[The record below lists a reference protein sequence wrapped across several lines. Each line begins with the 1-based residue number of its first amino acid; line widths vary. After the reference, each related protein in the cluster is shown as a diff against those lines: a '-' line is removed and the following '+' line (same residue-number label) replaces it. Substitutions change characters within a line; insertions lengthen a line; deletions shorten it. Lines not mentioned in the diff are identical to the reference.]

1 MKRQKITSLLEL
13 FYSDSI
19 DSDNAWKVY
28 SNFLLMV
35 SDSDSETMTYL
46 HGVIDADPNRRL
58 KLRNR
63 MAERGFELT
72 PSQLDQYIFLL
83 FLAIYNPSNGACDDY
98 T

>member
-1 MKRQKITSLLEL
+1 MKRQKVTSLLEL

-19 DSDNAWKVY
+19 DSDDAWKAY

-35 SDSDSETMTYL
+35 SDSDKETMTYL
-46 HGVIDADPNRRL
+46 YDVIDYDSDRRL

-83 FLAIYNPSNGACDDY
+83 FLAIYNHSNGACDDY